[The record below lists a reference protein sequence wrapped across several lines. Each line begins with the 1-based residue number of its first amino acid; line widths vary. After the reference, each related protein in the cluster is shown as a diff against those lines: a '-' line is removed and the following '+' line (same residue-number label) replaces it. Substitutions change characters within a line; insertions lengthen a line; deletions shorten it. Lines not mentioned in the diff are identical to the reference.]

1 MLQPI
6 NQTKRF
12 SLTFMISLLL
22 LFVMFTFAM
31 IFGAA
36 DIAVKDVLSS
46 LFTTETS
53 DQILIIREI
62 RLPREVAA
70 VFVGAALGVAGAMM
84 QGMTRNPLADPGLL
98 GLSAGAYAALAI
110 TSAIF
115 PFLNYYMVMIT
126 SFVGAAVGGALVF
139 GLGAVKRTQL
149 SPVRMVLAGAAI
161 STFLYAIAEGIGLY
175 FKQTKDMAMWTAG
188 GLSGTTWSQLE
199 IVIPFTLIG
208 IIGAILLSSRLTI
221 LSLSEE
227 VAVGLGQNIKQTRI
241 FLFLFIIILTG
252 SAVALIG
259 NMTFIGLM
267 IPHIVRRFVGMDYR
281 FIIPVS
287 ASFGA
292 IFMVFAD
299 TVARLI
305 YAPYETPVVAI
316 VSIFGLP
323 FFLWVVKIKR
333 GAFL

>member
-1 MLQPI
+1 MPQQL

-12 SLTFMISLLL
+12 SITLILSLLIL
-22 LFVMFTFAM
+22 LITFTIAM

-36 DIAVKDVLSS
+36 DIAIRDVLSA
-46 LFTTETS
+46 LFTTHTN

-62 RLPREVAA
+62 RLPREIAA
-70 VFVGAALGVAGAMM
+70 IFVGAALGVAGAMM

-115 PFLNYYMVMIT
+115 PFLNYYMVMVT
-126 SFVGAAVGGALVF
+126 SFIGAAIGGGLVF
-139 GLGAVKRTQL
+139 GLGAIKRTQL
-149 SPVRMVLAGAAI
+149 SPVRMVIAGAAI
-161 STFLYAIAEGIGLY
+161 SSFLYAIAEGIGLY

-199 IVIPFTLIG
+199 IVIPFTIIG
-208 IIGAILLSSRLTI
+208 IIGALLLSSRLTI

-227 VAVGLGQNIKQTRI
+227 VAVGLGQNIKQTRRL
-241 FLFLFIIILTG
+241 LFLFIIILTG

-267 IPHIVRRFVGMDYR
+267 IPHIVRRFVGNDYR
-281 FIIPVS
+281 FIIPLS
-287 ASFGA
+287 ASYGA

-299 TVARLI
+299 TVSRLI
-305 YAPYETPVVAI
+305 YAPFETPVVAI